1 MNITAMIP
9 GNAVVTG
16 MPATASLTPSAST
29 QAAHVSAAPS
39 APAIQPGVA
48 VAPVSAEQKLAP
60 ADDRVLR
67 EATQRVQDIVQTR
80 ARNLEFSIDKDTSKT
95 VVKLIDVESKEVLR
109 QFPSEEIL
117 KLSRALDEMLKAN
130 GLLIQGKA

>member
-16 MPATASLTPSAST
+16 MPATAPLTPSAST
-29 QAAHVSAAPS
+29 QAAHAPS

-48 VAPVSAEQKLAP
+48 VVPVSAEQKLAP
-60 ADDRVLR
+60 TDDRVLR
-67 EATQRVQDIVQTR
+67 EATQRVQDLVQTR

-95 VVKLIDVESKEVLR
+95 VVKLIDAESKEVLR

>member
-1 MNITAMIP
+1 MNIIAMIL

-16 MPATASLTPSAST
+16 MPVMAPLTSSAST
-29 QAAHVSAAPS
+29 QAAHASSSSSV
-39 APAIQPGVA
+39 PAIQPGVA
-48 VAPVSAEQKLAP
+48 VVPVSAEQKLAP
-60 ADDRVLR
+60 TDDRVLR
-67 EATQRVQDIVQTR
+67 EATQRVQDLVQTR

-95 VVKLIDVESKEVLR
+95 VVKLIDAESKEVLR

>member
-16 MPATASLTPSAST
+16 MPATAPLTPSAST
-29 QAAHVSAAPS
+29 QAAHASSSSV
-39 APAIQPGVA
+39 PAIQPGVA
-48 VAPVSAEQKLAP
+48 VVPVSAEQKLAP
-60 ADDRVLR
+60 TDDRVLR
-67 EATQRVQDIVQTR
+67 EATQRVQDLVQTR

-95 VVKLIDVESKEVLR
+95 VVKLIDAESKEVLR